1 MSGQM
6 YGPYELIT
14 LSLSSCN
21 SLNLQWR
28 STSELRAGY
37 PYSRSIVS
45 SVVVLSE
52 QMMSSIHVTICIPV
66 CETFT
71 STASTMVTAI
81 SMSATKSIASS
92 MAAAASMSA
101 TTSPTSSVAVATLTG
116 AAYDAAQDLTGQ
128 WRSPGDIF
136 SLLLLVGGD
145 IIQKALAQFSMR
157 KFRPVAF
164 SFGWVLPDPDCPC
177 TLVNTYTG
185 RVHTNMS
192 WLLGRLL
199 RNHEYWKQSL
209 IEEAKRKRTD
219 VVQVQEIVDNVE
231 REKDAEL
238 TVYVY
243 TETHRRK
250 RSWKDSH
257 DWVWISGVV
266 VTLLQLGIAAIP
278 VGLYREW
285 EILAIT
291 AAGICLAFATGF
303 VNGAA
308 SRPRKRPTL
317 KQLTGRKKKMKE
329 GEEKNEPRTYVLT
342 EGPNANLVV
351 MIKSNEKGTD
361 LEEFARVTDE
371 GKNSTIFESAILLVL
386 WVGLLITI
394 TGLKT
399 KTWFVV
405 AIGAIGML
413 QNIVLAGAP
422 RKFVAFGMSL
432 ELDTVIQEKNAYA
445 TLLELNDQIPYAG
458 LKVMRLFYPGT
469 LRPDRKEDMG
479 FWEKLKK
486 ETKRRYLMAT
496 DDMRYK
502 GKRLRDDWTSLQT

>member
-1 MSGQM
+1 M
-6 YGPYELIT
+6 
-14 LSLSSCN
+14 
-21 SLNLQWR
+21 
-28 STSELRAGY
+28 
-37 PYSRSIVS
+37 
-45 SVVVLSE
+45 
-52 QMMSSIHVTICIPV
+52 
-66 CETFT
+66 
-71 STASTMVTAI
+71 
-81 SMSATKSIASS
+81 
-92 MAAAASMSA
+92 
-101 TTSPTSSVAVATLTG
+101 
-116 AAYDAAQDLTGQ
+116 
-128 WRSPGDIF
+128 
-136 SLLLLVGGD
+136 
-145 IIQKALAQFSMR
+145 
-157 KFRPVAF
+157 
-164 SFGWVLPDPDCPC
+164 
-177 TLVNTYTG
+177 VNTYTG